1 MTLVETAPADG
12 LRRGADEVPV
22 ARAATPRVGEVIR
35 RLRRQR
41 GFSLRDLAQ
50 RSGLSQSFLG
60 AVERGQSDISVGR
73 LSQVAGVLGHDVA
86 SLLGYSLRR
95 ATPVVIRPS
104 DHVAGPRGRGVEFRT
119 FAIPGT
125 HLEFMVATLA
135 PRSGFDDE
143 VTPAGIDVMY
153 VSEGSLVL
161 VVDGV
166 DYPLATSECAV
177 WPSSHAHTVRNDGD
191 VPAVALGFTT
201 EAVHR

>member
-1 MTLVETAPADG
+1 MTLVETVPREEVSADG
-12 LRRGADEVPV
+12 RSAAHG
-22 ARAATPRVGEVIR
+22 ATPRVGEVIR

-41 GFSLRDLAQ
+41 GFSLRDLAE

-60 AVERGQSDISVGR
+60 AVDRGQSGISVGR
-73 LSQVAGVLGHDVA
+73 RSQVAQVLGHDVA

-95 ATPVVIRPS
+95 AAPLVIGPD
-104 DHVAGPRGRGVEFRT
+104 DHVAVRRGEGVEFRT

-125 HLEFMVATLA
+125 HLEFMLATLA
-135 PRSGFDDE
+135 PHSRFADE
-143 VTPAGIDVMY
+143 VTHAGIDVMY
-153 VSEGSLVL
+153 VSEGTLVL

-166 DYPLATSECAV
+166 DYPLDATECAV

>member
-1 MTLVETAPADG
+1 MTLVETAPADH
-12 LRRGADEVPV
+12 AAAEEVDTAP
-22 ARAATPRVGEVIR
+22 AATPRVGEVIR

-41 GFSLRDLAQ
+41 GFSLRDLAE

-73 LSQVAGVLGHDVA
+73 LSQVAAVLGHDVA

-95 ATPVVIRPS
+95 ATPVVIRS
-104 DHVAGPRGRGVEFRT
+104 EDHVRTPRGEGVAFST

-125 HLEFMVATLA
+125 HLEFIVATLA
-135 PRSGFDDE
+135 PHARFDDE
-143 VTPAGIDVMY
+143 VTHAGLDVMY

-166 DYPLATSECAV
+166 DYRLDASECAV
-177 WPSSHAHTVRNDGD
+177 WPSSHAHTLRNDGD
-191 VPAVALGFTT
+191 APAVAVGFTT

>member
-1 MTLVETAPADG
+1 MIEVGTRIRA
-12 LRRGADEVPV
+12 LREGM
-22 ARAATPRVGEVIR
+22 
-35 RLRRQR
+35 
-41 GFSLRDLAQ
+41 GFSLRDLAE

-73 LSQVAGVLGHDVA
+73 LSQVAQVLGHDVA
-86 SLLGYSLRR
+86 SLLGYSLQR
-95 ATPVVIRPS
+95 ATPIVIRPD
-104 DHVAGPRGRGVEFRT
+104 DHVAIRRGEGVEFRT

-125 HLEFMVATLA
+125 HLEFMLATLA
-135 PRSGFDDE
+135 PRSRFADE
-143 VTPAGIDVMY
+143 VTHAGIDLMY

-166 DYPLATSECAV
+166 DYALDATECAV

-201 EAVHR
+201 EAVYR

>member
-1 MTLVETAPADG
+1 MTVVEAAPVDEAS
-12 LRRGADEVPV
+12 AEEVPGP
-22 ARAATPRVGEVIR
+22 AAPRVGEVIR

-41 GFSLRDLAQ
+41 GFSLRDLAE

-60 AVERGQSDISVGR
+60 AVERGRSDISVGR
-73 LSQVAGVLGHDVA
+73 LSQVAYVLGHDVA

-95 ATPVVIRPS
+95 ATPVVIRPH
-104 DHVAGPRGRGVEFRT
+104 DHVATSRGEGVEFRT
-119 FAIPGT
+119 VAIPGT
-125 HLEFMVATLA
+125 HLEFMLATLG
-135 PRSGFDDE
+135 PRSRFADE
-143 VTPAGIDVMY
+143 VTHAGIDVMY

-166 DYPLATSECAV
+166 DYPLDASECAV

-201 EAVHR
+201 EAVYR

>member
-1 MTLVETAPADG
+1 MTLVETAPVDA
-12 LRRGADEVPV
+12 ASAEEVPV
-22 ARAATPRVGEVIR
+22 AHAAMPRVGEVIR

-41 GFSLRDLAQ
+41 GFSLRDLAE

-73 LSQVAGVLGHDVA
+73 LSQVAQVLGHDVA

-95 ATPVVIRPS
+95 ATPVVIRPD
-104 DHVAGPRGRGVEFRT
+104 DHVRVSRGEGVAFST
-119 FAIPGT
+119 FAIPES
-125 HLEFMVATLA
+125 HLEFMVATFA
-135 PRSGFDDE
+135 PHTRFVDE
-143 VTPAGIDVMY
+143 VTHAGIDVMY
-153 VSEGSLVL
+153 VSVGSLVL

-166 DYPLATSECAV
+166 DCPLDASECAV

>member
-1 MTLVETAPADG
+1 MTLVETAPAEEVSADG
-12 LRRGADEVPV
+12 MPA
-22 ARAATPRVGEVIR
+22 AQAATPRVGEVIR
-35 RLRRQR
+35 RLRRRR
-41 GFSLRDLAQ
+41 GLSLRDLAEQ
-50 RSGLSQSFLG
+50 SGLSQSFLG

-73 LSQVAGVLGHDVA
+73 LSQIAAVLGHDVA

-95 ATPVVIRPS
+95 ATPVVIRPA
-104 DHVAGPRGRGVEFRT
+104 DHVGSPRGRGVELAT

-125 HLEFMVATLA
+125 HLELMRATLA
-135 PRSGFDDE
+135 PRSLFDDE
-143 VTPAGIDVMY
+143 VTHAGIDVMY

-166 DYPLATSECAV
+166 DYPLRASECAV
-177 WPSSHAHTVRNDGD
+177 WPSSHAHTLRNDGD

>member
-1 MTLVETAPADG
+1 MTLVEVAPAD
-12 LRRGADEVPV
+12 ETPV
-22 ARAATPRVGEVIR
+22 EDAPAARAAVPRVGEVIR

-41 GFSLRDLAQ
+41 GFSLRDLAE

-73 LSQVAGVLGHDVA
+73 LSQVAHVLGHDVA

-95 ATPVVIRPS
+95 ATPLVIRPD
-104 DHVAGPRGRGVEFRT
+104 DHVASRRGRGVEFRT

-125 HLEFMVATLA
+125 HLEFMLATLA
-135 PRSGFDDE
+135 PRSRFADE
-143 VTPAGIDVMY
+143 VTHAGIDVMY

-166 DYPLATSECAV
+166 DYALDASECAV

>member
-1 MTLVETAPADG
+1 MTLVETAPAEEAPAEE
-12 LRRGADEVPV
+12 LPV
-22 ARAATPRVGEVIR
+22 AHAATPRVGEVIR
-35 RLRRQR
+35 RLRQQR
-41 GFSLRDLAQ
+41 GFSLRDLAE

-73 LSQVAGVLGHDVA
+73 LSQVARVLGHDVA

-95 ATPVVIRPS
+95 ATPVVIRPA
-104 DHVAGPRGRGVEFRT
+104 DHVASPRGQGVEFRT

-125 HLEFMVATLA
+125 HLEFMLATLA
-135 PRSGFDDE
+135 PRSRFDDE
-143 VTPAGIDVMY
+143 VTHAGIDVMY

-166 DYPLATSECAV
+166 DYPLDASECAV

>member
-1 MTLVETAPADG
+1 MTLVETAPADE
-12 LRRGADEVPV
+12 ADAGRVPV

-41 GFSLRDLAQ
+41 GFSLRDLAA

-73 LSQVAGVLGHDVA
+73 LSQVAAVLGHDVA

-95 ATPVVIRPS
+95 ATPVVIRPE
-104 DHVAGPRGRGVEFRT
+104 DHTRISRGEGVAFST
-119 FAIPGT
+119 FAIPES
-125 HLEFMVATLA
+125 HLEFMVATFA
-135 PRSGFDDE
+135 PRARLEDE
-143 VTPAGIDVMY
+143 VTHAGLDVMY

-166 DYPLATSECAV
+166 DYPLGESECAV
-177 WPSSHAHTVRNDGD
+177 WPSSHAHTVRNDRD
-191 VPAVALGFTT
+191 VPAVAIGFTT